1 MIYEQDTFSA
11 GMDLL
16 NPDVQVTLQSYVFL
30 VNARS
35 RYGTI
40 DPVTLPVLQTQVPV
54 GVKQG
59 IISVGSSFILFV
71 SGRAYYK
78 LANSAQWIQV
88 PNFLMSSSAQFIYSI
103 AVPASTRDY
112 IRALNASGNVQEQIL
127 QTVDSRV
134 NGIPAGVVC
143 QDGVNQ
149 PMFISFNENT
159 SVFSARVLGTYAL
172 WTQTNQEYV
181 PIGLFMMF
189 LNQKLFV
196 VSPDQTQVYQ
206 SVSGQ
211 ALNFMVN
218 ITSAGNAGGD
228 ASTTSF
234 AFDYDPITCIRAV
247 NVTNSFLY
255 ATNNET
261 RLITLDYTN
270 TIFGEPLFD
279 QAATIDTGI
288 TNQYAVVDINGDYA
302 FANSEGLRNF
312 NAVQQLKFEGRNS
325 VFSKMISKLFKGI
338 QLNYSV
344 CFGWDNYALFAVNTA
359 CGTVFVVYDTL
370 SSTWV
375 GCDNFGI
382 GQVIQTAK
390 VDLPGIL
397 HLMCITA
404 NNEVYELYSMSAPT
418 AQPAML
424 SRAFST
430 VGMNAYYTGVN
441 AYANAQP
448 PITDIKSQKVDL
460 VFKDGTEDGTV
471 SIIEFCDGVQQKLLT
486 RPLVEADTVVP
497 NSLIPEFQPIIE
509 PEGTRVT
516 FNFTNT
522 RRGFKIGYLISW
534 DTDASLIKI
543 RLVTTDAQNTVSDKQ
558 KQAVLGNSQV

>member
-1 MIYEQDTFSA
+1 MIFEQDTFSA

-112 IRALNASGNVQEQIL
+112 IRALNPSGNVQEQIL

-134 NGIPAGVVC
+134 NGMPAGVVC

-344 CFGWDNYALFAVNTA
+344 CFGWDNYALFAVNTV

-375 GCDNFGI
+375 GCDNFRI

-418 AQPAML
+418 AQPAMF

-486 RPLVEADTVVP
+486 RPLVEADAVVP
-497 NSLIPEFQPIIE
+497 NSLVPSFQPIIE

-522 RRGFKIGYLISW
+522 RRGFKLGYLISW